1 MANSSRTFADIRSVV
16 LSAHSNKC
24 DEGFYNNWAEN
35 YDQDLEILDYH
46 APLLVAECLSSA
58 FEGEREKAVVLD
70 VACGTGLACSSL
82 QKKGFQYFVGLDSS
96 AKMLEVAKR
105 KGLYQE
111 LKQCLLGPTA
121 LPIKA
126 GTCDVVIAVGAL
138 SCTHLPVTIVREL
151 WQVAKPGGYVCVTT
165 RGNESNKE
173 YKNHLERILSEMEME
188 GLWNRISVME
198 VERWEKAVC
207 DAESEYIP
215 GAVYLY
221 RKSEK

>member
-35 YDQDLEILDYH
+35 YDQ
-46 APLLVAECLSSA
+46 
-58 FEGEREKAVVLD
+58 
-70 VACGTGLACSSL
+70 L